1 MIQRLALPFA
11 IAVLLAGGVFAL
23 WPASGTHET
32 DRVAGVV
39 AETISYPPQESTVDY
54 ARAAAESDA
63 GEDGR
68 LMVIEMNEFDAEDA
82 MDPTGELVLLV
93 RHPGSSGGLFDTQ
106 PNTACYR
113 VMFNQYGVIGKP
125 WRADCPAEAVPVQL
139 P

>member
-23 WPASGTHET
+23 WPAPGSHET
-32 DRVAGVV
+32 DRVARVV
-39 AETISYPPQESTVDY
+39 AEAISYPPQESSVDY

-82 MDPTGELVLLV
+82 IDPTSELVFLV
-93 RHPGSSGGLFDTQ
+93 RHSSSSGGFSNTEPD
-106 PNTACYR
+106 TACYR
-113 VMFNQYGVIGKP
+113 VMFNHYGVIGKP
-125 WRADCPAEAVPVQL
+125 WRADCPAEVVPVQL